1 MVRTGQRYVSPGGAE
16 MVVTKGGD
24 GDFFDGET
32 PLQLKGGEA
41 SFEGIEVSSEAVDMA
56 LGKRFSSPDGSVS
69 VLVTKAG
76 AVRPAVQ
83 RGSYGTAAAQ
93 GTAFF
98 RLAPFCL
105 AKPVVAP
112 SRQRLGRGN
121 TFVGTPKIFLRP
133 NQCCR
138 HSVYS

>member
-76 AVRPAVQ
+76 RCDLRYNGEAMELQQPKE
-83 RGSYGTAAAQ
+83 
-93 GTAFF
+93 
-98 RLAPFCL
+98 L
-105 AKPVVAP
+105 P
-112 SRQRLGRGN
+112 S
-121 TFVGTPKIFLRP
+121 
-133 NQCCR
+133 
-138 HSVYS
+138 SD